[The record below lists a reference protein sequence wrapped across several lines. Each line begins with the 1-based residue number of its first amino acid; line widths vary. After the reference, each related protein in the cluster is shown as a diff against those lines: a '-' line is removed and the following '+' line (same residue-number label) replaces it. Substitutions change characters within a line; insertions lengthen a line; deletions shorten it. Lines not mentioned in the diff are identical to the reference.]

1 MLLARVKG
9 QVIAS
14 QRLES
19 LQGYRLALIQ
29 AVDEADQP
37 LGEVLI
43 AVEVVSARVGDL
55 VMYIDAREAPKALPN
70 GYGAVDACI
79 VGLVDSA
86 PLPKGRA

>member
-9 QVIAS
+9 HVVAS
-14 QRLES
+14 QKLATLE
-19 LQGYRLALIQ
+19 GYRFALIQ
-29 AVDEADQP
+29 AVDEADRP
-37 LGEVLI
+37 LGDVII

-55 VMYIDAREAPKALPN
+55 VMYIDAREAPKALPD

-86 PLPKGRA
+86 N